1 MTTTKTDQDNK
12 NIINR
17 LRRAQ
22 GQLAGLEKLIKT
34 EVDCDKVLMQLTA
47 VRAALEQLSLIIIL
61 KNINECLQ
69 KNEPQKIDVL
79 LKRYLKGSLK

>member
-1 MTTTKTDQDNK
+1 MAEVKQVADNK
-12 NIINR
+12 SIINR

-22 GQLAGLEKLIKT
+22 GQLAGLERLIKA
-34 EVDCDKVLMQLTA
+34 EADCEKVLMQLAA
-47 VRAALEQLSLIIIL
+47 VRAALEQLSLTIIS

-69 KNEPQKIDVL
+69 KNELQKIDAL